1 MAKKT
6 KITLG
11 DPGDEGPEAD
21 RRSPMERAAQKEEEA
36 ILDLLNSEQVND
48 ATIELK
54 RRGAAQTVFA
64 HLAEIPA
71 KGFSQENVKR
81 IFGGGDYKAR
91 VRFAK
96 SGTFGPQ
103 FDFTIDH
110 SIPSIYP
117 AVAKVATETQRED
130 RTPELVTAL
139 TAAMKSAMP
148 PPPAAPDNSL
158 LMLLIKQQG
167 EQMLAMHNRPAP
179 APDAGLA
186 AQLAELKS
194 ELRSL
199 KENGGG
205 NRGGGDSFQKTLE
218 NARTLIELTGG
229 GSGSDAPEKPDR
241 VSELIRALA
250 PAVAPLVQRLMGAP
264 AADPNAGSPANGAQP
279 LLPAGAVAG
288 TGPERTVSANPN
300 QPTEDM
306 SVLVQLFLPE
316 FKRLA
321 MQAAAKGRDAFEWA
335 DSKLDDIDPK
345 YHDAI
350 FKLANAEDWSAK
362 LFGPEVAASPH
373 FAWLLEMRNAI
384 LTRMFVADVTNA
396 AKTNPPVDP
405 AAYAPAFLDR
415 VSVTY
420 HARLCDLLEPEDW
433 SEIFSP
439 YVADFDAAW
448 LEQVRLAF
456 EKELFEDEPA
466 PAAEAA
472 ESEAPKKAP
481 PQKPEGGAPV
491 IAAIKKAAPVLN
503 RILKLSKKKAAPKK
517 KK

>member
-1 MAKKT
+1 MAKKNKVT
-6 KITLG
+6 MG
-11 DPGDEGPEAD
+11 DPGDGAPEPD
-21 RRSPMERAAQKEEEA
+21 RRSPMERAAEKEEMA
-36 ILDLLNSEQVND
+36 ILDLLNGEQVND

-54 RRGAAQTVFA
+54 RRGVAQTIFA
-64 HLAEIPA
+64 HLVEIPA

-81 IFGGGDYKAR
+81 VFGGGDYKAR

-103 FDFTIDH
+103 FEFTIDH
-110 SIPSIYP
+110 AIPSIYP
-117 AVAKVATETQRED
+117 TTTKTADTSRED

-148 PPPAAPDNSL
+148 PPPPAPDNSL

-167 EQMLAMHNRPAP
+167 EQTLAMLTRPAP
-179 APDAGLA
+179 SADAALT
-186 AQLAELKS
+186 AQLAELRA

-205 NRGGGDSFQKTLE
+205 NRGGGDFQKTLE
-218 NARTLIELTGG
+218 NARMLIELTGG
-229 GSGSDAPEKPDR
+229 SGGDTPAAPDR
-241 VSELIRALA
+241 VSELIKALA
-250 PAVAPLVQRLMGAP
+250 PAVAPLVQRMLGAP
-264 AADPNAGSPANGAQP
+264 GADPATMPLANGAQP

-288 TGPERTVSANPN
+288 TGTARTVTATTEN
-300 QPTEDM
+300 QPVEDM

-345 YHDAI
+345 YHDEI

-405 AAYAPAFLDR
+405 TAYAGAFLDR
-415 VSVTY
+415 ASVSY
-420 HARLCDLLEPEDW
+420 HDALFNLTDPEAWKQIFEP
-433 SEIFSP
+433 
-439 YVADFDAAW
+439 YAAGLDAAW
-448 LEQVRLAF
+448 LENVRLAF
-456 EKELFEDEPA
+456 EKELGADDETEA
-466 PAAEAA
+466 PAAEPAA
-472 ESEAPKKAP
+472 APATD
-481 PQKPEGGAPV
+481 PV
-491 IAAIKKAAPVLN
+491 ARENERRRPIHVSPRAARAIKKTKPT
-503 RILKLSKKKAAPKK
+503 AAPKK